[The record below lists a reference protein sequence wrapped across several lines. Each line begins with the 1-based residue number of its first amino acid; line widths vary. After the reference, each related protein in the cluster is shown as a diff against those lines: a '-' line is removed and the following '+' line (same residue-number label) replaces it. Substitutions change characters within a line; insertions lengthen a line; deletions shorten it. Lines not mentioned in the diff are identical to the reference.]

1 MRKLSLYCVNCLPIL
16 GNMLYTLCCNVIVV
30 PEKGGRRVYEK
41 SGCDCGGRPCRGGY
55 SQISFA
61 RYAPDAGEEF
71 DIRWF
76 QSGGAFLDEYQP
88 IYDLVMMDIDLPGI
102 SGMATAERLRRVDRA
117 VTLVFVTNLARYAA
131 KGYAVDAMDFL
142 LKPVS
147 YPSFIGALQRA
158 LMRCR
163 QNRHPD
169 LLINIPDGVYCIST
183 DRVKYIEVINH
194 TLVYHTTEGAVR
206 ASGNLKDIEG
216 RLPPGSSSAA
226 TAVTW
231 STWPLCGL
239 CGAIGWC
246 WIWTSSRSAAPSGPQ
261 CWKR

>member
-1 MRKLSLYCVNCLPIL
+1 M
-16 GNMLYTLCCNVIVV
+16 
-30 PEKGGRRVYEK
+30 RRVVAIVEDDPIEADILQ
-41 SGCDCGGRPCRGGY
+41 SH
-55 SQISFA
+55 FA
-61 RYAPDAGEEF
+61 RYAPAAGEEF
-71 DIRWF
+71 DVRWF
-76 QSGGAFLDEYQP
+76 QRGDAFLNGYQP

-102 SGMATAERLRRVDRA
+102 SGMDTAGQLRLLDRS
-117 VTLVFVTNLARYAA
+117 VTLIFVTNLARYAA

-147 YPSFIGALQRA
+147 YPSFTGALQRA

-183 DRVKYIEVINH
+183 NRVKYIEVINH

-216 RLPPGSSSAA
+216 RLPAGQFIRCNRCYLVNLAFVRAVRGYRLVLDMDELQISRPKRAA
-226 TAVTW
+226 VLEA
-231 STWPLCGL
+231 LNNYLG
-239 CGAIGWC
+239 GRI
-246 WIWTSSRSAAPSGPQ
+246 
-261 CWKR
+261 